1 MSAATQDVQSP
12 VMPDAALIGSSAWL
26 GRIVCGDRT
35 EILRSLPPESVDFT
49 VTSPPYNCGKNYGA
63 TSDSVPWETYW
74 QQTRE
79 WLAEVLRVTKPG
91 GRLAVNLPWWMG
103 KKPRR
108 DVPYEFQTAARE
120 LGWLMLDKI
129 IWVKGDE
136 NNIHTSGGWGGGG
149 CGWGTYLSPSGP
161 SIRCASE
168 PILIF
173 AKGSRGRGV
182 ISGEGRGLCV
192 RGDMTKEEWMEWTM
206 DVWFVRGASDRQ
218 HPAVY
223 PPEIPKRLIKLYT
236 YPGDVVLDPHNGSGT
251 TTTTAQ
257 LLGRQFI
264 GIDANPEYCRTAE
277 ARVMRPNDKAQFREE
292 RA

>member
-1 MSAATQDVQSP
+1 MAGGSP
-12 VMPDAALIGSSAWL
+12 SRDKA
-26 GRIVCGDRT
+26 C
-35 EILRSLPPESVDFT
+35 
-49 VTSPPYNCGKNYGA
+49 
-63 TSDSVPWETYW
+63 
-74 QQTRE
+74 Q
-79 WLAEVLRVTKPG
+79 G
-91 GRLAVNLPWWMG
+91 GRLAANLPWWMG

-108 DVPYEFQTAARE
+108 DVPYEFQTIARA

-168 PILIF
+168 PILIL
-173 AKGSRGRGV
+173 AKGAAVAVASSPAKGGP
-182 ISGEGRGLCV
+182 V
-192 RGDMTKEEWMEWTM
+192 RAGDMTKEEWMEWTM

-218 HPAVY
+218 HPAVSAGN
-223 PPEIPKRLIKLYT
+223 PEAAHQTLHL
-236 YPGDVVLDPHNGSGT
+236 PGDVVLDPHNGSGT

-257 LLGRQFI
+257 LLGRQFV

-277 ARVMRPNDKAQFREE
+277 ARVMRPNDEVSDGGPLTHESPRSAIPPF
-292 RA
+292 AALTGWPL